1 MILTEFFFF
10 FFSGGGKFWIS
21 FNTRL
26 RVWYGTLSQPCKLTG
41 TFELSISFAR
51 FLRRTSFAS
60 RRRNRI
66 WISATREYTK
76 EKGKRSFCE
85 IRHNTVQIKLG
96 VMLFTPMTSGFS
108 LFYLYSIRSRII
120 NQHPKPLVLQ
130 LWKCL
135 GEGWSVFCSLNNFTP
150 LNKVLSRHLSCF
162 AVCLRFVPV
171 TGWVTFSPRF

>member
-85 IRHNTVQIKLG
+85 TRHNTVQIKLG

-120 NQHPKPLVLQ
+120 NQHPKPTL
-130 LWKCL
+130 L
-135 GEGWSVFCSLNNFTP
+135 GFAAVKMSGRGLI
-150 LNKVLSRHLSCF
+150 CF
-162 AVCLRFVPV
+162 L
-171 TGWVTFSPRF
+171 FS